1 MSASTRLHIDAV
13 VALLETTS
21 MVVTIGEAPDD
32 PTPPL
37 LVVWPSPGLGV
48 TDTLDDPIAD
58 LFVGFQITAIGE
70 SAEQALWA
78 SDQAYAAINRV
89 TPTVT
94 GRVCRPIWGDDP
106 PQPIRRD
113 DAVNPPLFVA
123 ISLWS
128 LRSSAT

>member
-1 MSASTRLHIDAV
+1 VSVSAREHIDAV
-13 VALLETTS
+13 VLLLETTS
-21 MVVTIGEAPDD
+21 MVVTVGEAPDD
-32 PTPPL
+32 PVPPL
-37 LVVWPSPGLGV
+37 LVVWPSPALGV

-58 LFVGFQITAIGE
+58 ALVSFQVTSIGE

-78 SDQAYAAINRV
+78 SDKAYAAINRMV
-89 TPTVT
+89 PTFT

-106 PQPIRRD
+106 PQPVRRD
-113 DAVNPPLFVA
+113 DAVNPPMFVA